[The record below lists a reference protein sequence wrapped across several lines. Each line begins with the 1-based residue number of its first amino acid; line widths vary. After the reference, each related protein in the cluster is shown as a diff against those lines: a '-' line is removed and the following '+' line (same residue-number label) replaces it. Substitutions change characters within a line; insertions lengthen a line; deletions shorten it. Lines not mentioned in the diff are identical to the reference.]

1 MSSDDLDALSYL
13 WDGSQTGWT
22 LQESRSRSTRVT
34 FVFSERGPSPREV
47 AALRQILPEF
57 REAPTSV
64 VWARVKHRRAYTCE
78 AVLFG
83 LEARRLL
90 RRAAELELQTQ
101 AETTHHVHYLPLRDG
116 AALIIEDDHLAKCA
130 AERMI
135 RAGVPVI
142 PVEHD

>member
-1 MSSDDLDALSYL
+1 M
-13 WDGSQTGWT
+13 
-22 LQESRSRSTRVT
+22 
-34 FVFSERGPSPREV
+34 FSEGGPSSKDV

-57 REAPTSV
+57 REAPTSE
-64 VWARVKHRRAYTCE
+64 VWARVRQRRAYTCE
-78 AVLFG
+78 TVLFG
-83 LEARRLL
+83 LEAHHLL
-90 RRAAELELQTQ
+90 RRAAELKLQTQ

-116 AALIIEDDHLAKCA
+116 SALIIEDDHLARCA